1 MTYAVEVSG
10 LTKAF
15 GDFTAVDGLSFRVQ
29 EGEIFGFLGPNGSGK
44 TTTIRMLCGILAPT
58 RGRAKVAGY
67 DVVKEPEKVKEQL
80 GYMSQRFSLY
90 SDLTVRENLEFYAD
104 VYQVPTSG
112 RPQRVADLIAMA
124 NLTGRENELATNLSG
139 GLKQRLALGCAIVHR
154 PAILFLDEPTGGVD
168 PVSRRNFWDMIYGLA
183 GEGITVFVT
192 THYLDE
198 AEHCNTLG
206 LMHNARLIALG
217 TPDEL
222 KANYLAGDLLEVD
235 ASPAMGALEA
245 LSRLPFV
252 KDTALHGL
260 LLHVVVD
267 SAAQA
272 LPAMEDALRSE
283 GLAVKHIGPIS
294 PSLEDVFVSLID
306 AQDRSQVRQ
315 GLRGSGSEPR

>member
-112 RPQRVADLIAMA
+112 RLQRVADLIAMA

-222 KANYLAGDLLEVD
+222 KDCADRGARHDDGATGLVCRRQRSWNRLLV
-235 ASPAMGALEA
+235 LY
-245 LSRLPFV
+245 R
-252 KDTALHGL
+252 
-260 LLHVVVD
+260 
-267 SAAQA
+267 
-272 LPAMEDALRSE
+272 
-283 GLAVKHIGPIS
+283 
-294 PSLEDVFVSLID
+294 
-306 AQDRSQVRQ
+306 
-315 GLRGSGSEPR
+315 

>member
-44 TTTIRMLCGILAPT
+44 TTTIRMLCGIMAPT

-104 VYQVPTSG
+104 IYQVPLSG

-124 NLTGRENELATNLSG
+124 NLTGRANELAANLSG

-168 PVSRRNFWDMIYGLA
+168 PASRRNFWDMIYGLA

-252 KDTALHGL
+252 KDTALYGL

-267 SAAQA
+267 SADQA
-272 LPAMEDALRSE
+272 LPVIEEALRSS
-283 GLAVKHIGPIS
+283 GVAVKHIAPIS

-306 AQDRSQVRQ
+306 AQDRAQVRQ
-315 GLRGSGSEPR
+315 GLRGLESEPR